1 MSRRTSKKD
10 RKNWRDI
17 NRDFH
22 GKKKR
27 QDYIELDEDNE
38 INIDKLI

>member
-17 NRDFH
+17 NRDFF
-22 GKKKR
+22 GKKKIQQFIER
-27 QDYIELDEDNE
+27 ELDNE
-38 INIDKLI
+38 KEKLI